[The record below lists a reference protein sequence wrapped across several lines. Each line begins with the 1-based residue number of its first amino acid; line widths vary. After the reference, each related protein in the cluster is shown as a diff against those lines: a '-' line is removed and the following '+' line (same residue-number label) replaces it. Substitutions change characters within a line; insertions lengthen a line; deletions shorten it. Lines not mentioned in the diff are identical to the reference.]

1 MNEVTTIKLR
11 SLVRHRLKKYVFVL
25 NLKRFGHMILH
36 INKIKYWIELHRED
50 GSQYTLLNQRFIF
63 ICICFLVVLFYK
75 CIRFPSFMYH
85 AYLIIHQL
93 LLGNSTKVYS
103 ISSNNNFGFFCLS
116 SVSTICWLKFGTVLT
131 IWFWGFHFIMICNCY
146 WRFHFFPVIK

>member
-25 NLKRFGHMILH
+25 NLKRFGHVILH

-103 ISSNNNFGFFCLS
+103 ISSNNNFGFFVSPLFLQFVDWSLELFWRCDFGVFILLWFAIAIGGSTS
-116 SVSTICWLKFGTVLT
+116 SQL
-131 IWFWGFHFIMICNCY
+131 
-146 WRFHFFPVIK
+146 